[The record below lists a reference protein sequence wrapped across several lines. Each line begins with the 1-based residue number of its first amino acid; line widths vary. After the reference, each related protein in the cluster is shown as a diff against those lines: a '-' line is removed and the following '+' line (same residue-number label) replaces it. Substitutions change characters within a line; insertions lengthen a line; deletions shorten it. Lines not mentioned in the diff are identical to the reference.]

1 MGNRPASTAAAP
13 GSARAALLVVLDD
26 RLERDVEAAAA
37 LQAGQLHDA
46 GATSHLAADLAQ
58 QLDRS
63 VERAASR
70 QQVVEDHPAGDA
82 APRPFLDLDVVG
94 AVVHVAGVG
103 PGRAGQLALPAAP
116 YSAQAEF
123 PHAR

>member
-37 LQAGQLHDA
+37 LQEGQLHDA

-63 VERAASR
+63 VEGAASR
-70 QQVVEDHPAGDA
+70 QQVVEDHHAGA
-82 APRPFLDLDVVG
+82 AAHRAFLDLDGVG
-94 AVVHVAGVG
+94 AVFQVVGVG
-103 PGRAGQLALPAAP
+103 HRSEEHTSELQSLMRIS
-116 YSAQAEF
+116 Y
-123 PHAR
+123 